1 MGPGGADLTERRA
14 GLVGEALAFAG
25 AHLADEEVPR
35 LCLRAS
41 DGELRAV
48 PLQLCRSL
56 AALLAC
62 RHPLSL
68 APEAPCLRL
77 ARACLRACRQVSQLG
92 VSVVDA
98 MNEIRAALPQAG
110 RASEGTVAEGG
121 GRKSQRSGSGSA
133 RQALLAEV
141 LGFLM
146 YCQWRVDRG
155 VVLAEISATCG
166 RLSAVGRAGR
176 NLVTCSDL
184 ETVCLRF
191 FLANLFA
198 SPEAGDLAL
207 VLPLVT
213 ASVDTATF
221 QSLMEHFC
229 SALEGYPFHPASMSS
244 LGSRDPSTAD
254 LCSTLRLLQ
263 VAGGASWERGNPGA
277 WDSCAQGDAGVGG
290 SGGGGGG
297 GGEGGFL
304 TGPLE
309 ARGGRE
315 PLLPI
320 VQAAKVAQAAPFDMG
335 ALGVDREASMA
346 LLSAAVLP
354 SLFALV
360 DHEQREVSDTYRK
373 TVLAFFC
380 FESYRTD
387 CDLCRSKGVDMLS
400 WSALHASYDAA
411 GSTLGGQWR
420 QSHWAFFAESP
431 PLLCSSL
438 EELEQLQARLQHYS
452 DKFNLGGTEAKLP
465 SLLWNGSSVSS
476 YFKDAPTMYLTAAAY
491 LEMGRAT
498 GCALESSEPFHH
510 CIAYFQMAKQ
520 LPHKLQVLVASL
532 AESAVYLFLKRQ
544 QAFVLKLHAERRC
557 GVPPELGHPQ
567 EQFVLQLMSELLRQ
581 AKKGPIGSRPDH
593 LQVIASRLVKQVLT
607 LFPGLLWSPQLR
619 HFFIS
624 HTMTA
629 RTGLVAD
636 LFGWVT
642 SEQESLSPRACVL
655 SLVCEYVWYDL
666 GMKLSLADFL
676 KISGCSKKS
685 LESARPHRM
694 LTQLSAARVL
704 ELSHVNLPRMERG
717 KSQLIPPE
725 LLRSSHTARRS
736 NLDEIQRLCLE
747 PLDNLSRD
755 CFLTAVHEWHAL
767 LALYPDLAANLVR
780 GVSSAWSRAAS
791 EGFGLFAP
799 SAPRFA
805 SLSACASVRDQEG
818 AGEGSE
824 GTEEEQEKVDP
835 RVFASQ
841 GEWLQFLSIWLPR
854 FVGGG
859 FGKTEDCR
867 LVMECYTDL
876 LADSLEACPQ
886 PQSTHGDLVY
896 LQLLLLGLQSISHMG
911 WEDSLDFSHSVFSCL
926 FTWLADINRALPTPV
941 LGTAPPE
948 GTELPP
954 AGITAL
960 QRISAQL
967 RYIGH
972 TEKENSLPLR
982 TGSIQAGPLC
992 SALEALVDLEIRAC
1006 NVWLA
1011 PSAAKDSK
1019 GNGGLASRAGQAVD
1033 LWRLNHSAAL
1043 AVVSRYGDGKAKQA
1057 LEAAILN
1064 DCEDPAVQRVPEV
1077 IDFLASAPTPD
1088 ILLKVAE
1095 KGVLTSSWAA
1105 TNLVSTIQLFY
1116 LAANTIIP
1124 YAGGI
1129 VQYAVRCLG
1138 EASETDVV
1146 FMLPQIVQLLR
1157 LHPEPVSSFILR
1169 TVRKSPKLCAQVLW
1183 ALETEMRP
1191 PEEAFNPTIKR
1202 SGWEP
1207 PQDTGLWD
1215 AAGSLKDRIL
1225 TTLPKAEK
1233 ALVNT
1238 ELAYFETVNDVSSA
1252 LGGVEKAERRAR
1264 LRELLA
1270 EVPSAP
1276 LQAGTVYMPFCEEAI
1291 VEGLVPESGVPLTSA
1306 AKIPILVNFNTRL
1319 PGGEAKVLG
1328 CIFKVGDDCRQD
1340 VLALQFVELLKRIM
1354 AAADLDPL
1362 LTPYRV
1368 IPTGYER
1375 GVIELVTDTK
1385 SRSELGLQTDGGLA
1399 EVFQRQYGVPGT
1411 PKFERARRQF
1421 MRSSAAYAVASFLL
1435 QMKDRHN
1442 GNILVH
1448 DDGRMVHIDFGFI
1461 LTISPGGNLGFET
1474 AGFKLS
1480 HEMSQ
1485 IIDPTGNQRSPEFLE
1500 FLDLCVKGYLA
1511 ARRWRH
1517 ALVPLL
1523 GQMRHSGLP
1532 CFGYGKPMEGL
1543 VQRFQPGASEEQA
1556 ARFFAGVVRDAYRK
1570 WTTHVYDVV
1579 QYLQQGI
1586 PK

>member
-1 MGPGGADLTERRA
+1 M
-14 GLVGEALAFAG
+14 
-25 AHLADEEVPR
+25 PR

-48 PLQLCRSL
+48 PLQFCRSL

-62 RHPLSL
+62 PHPLSL
-68 APEAPCLRL
+68 APDAPCLRL

-92 VSVVDA
+92 VSMADA
-98 MNEIRAALPQAG
+98 MNEVRAALPLAG
-110 RASEGTVAEGG
+110 RAREGPVAAGG
-121 GRKSQRSGSGSA
+121 GRRSQRAGSGAA

-146 YCQWRVDRG
+146 YCEWRVDRG
-155 VVLAEISATCG
+155 AVLAEISATCG

-191 FLANLFA
+191 FLANLF
-198 SPEAGDLAL
+198 SGPEPGDLAL

-221 QSLMEHFC
+221 QALMEHVC
-229 SALEGYPFHPASMSS
+229 RALEGYPFHPASMSS
-244 LGSRDPSTAD
+244 SGSRDPSTAD

-263 VAGGASWERGNPGA
+263 VAGGSSWERGKAGVDGA
-277 WDSCAQGDAGVGG
+277 RGAQGGAGADGAG
-290 SGGGGGG
+290 RGGGGGG
-297 GGEGGFL
+297 GAECGGGFL

-373 TVLAFFC
+373 SVLAFFC

-400 WSALHASYDAA
+400 WSALHASYDAV

-438 EELEQLQARLQHYS
+438 VELEQLQARLLHYS
-452 DKFNLGGTEAKLP
+452 DKFNLAGTETKLP

-498 GCALESSEPFHH
+498 GCALESSEPFLH
-510 CIAYFQMAKQ
+510 CTAYFEMAKQ

-544 QAFVLKLHAERRC
+544 QAFVLELHAERRC
-557 GVPPELGHPQ
+557 GVPPELGQPQ
-567 EQFVLQLMSELLRQ
+567 EQFVLQLMSELQRQ
-581 AKKGPIGSRPDH
+581 AKKGAMGSRPDH
-593 LQVIASRLVKQVLT
+593 LQVIATRLVKQVLT

-619 HFFIS
+619 HFFVS
-624 HTMTA
+624 QTVTA
-629 RTGLVAD
+629 RSGLVAD
-636 LFGWVT
+636 LFRWFT
-642 SEQESLSPRACVL
+642 SEQENLSPRACVL

-666 GMKLSLADFL
+666 GMKLSLPDFL
-676 KISGCSKKS
+676 KMSGCSKKA

-694 LTQLSAARVL
+694 LAQLSAARVL

-736 NLDEIQRLCLE
+736 NLDEIQRLCLD
-747 PLDNLSRD
+747 PLENLSRD
-755 CFLTAVHEWHAL
+755 CFRTAVHEWHAL
-767 LALYPDLAANLVR
+767 LALYPDLAANLIR
-780 GVSSAWSRAAS
+780 GVSSAWSRAAA

-805 SLSACASVRDQEG
+805 SLSACASVRGRGG
-818 AGEGSE
+818 AEAGS
-824 GTEEEQEKVDP
+824 GLEEQEKADP

-859 FGKTEDCR
+859 FGETEDCR

-886 PQSTHGDLVY
+886 PQSSHGDLVY
-896 LQLLLLGLQSISHMG
+896 LQLLLLGLQSIAHMG
-911 WEDSLDFSHSVFSCL
+911 WKDSLDFSHSVFSCL

-941 LGTAPPE
+941 LGAAAVEGSPRPE
-948 GTELPP
+948 VLP
-954 AGITAL
+954 AGVTAL
-960 QRISAQL
+960 QKISAQL

-982 TGSIQAGPLC
+982 TGSVQVGPLC
-992 SALEALVDLEIRAC
+992 SSLEALVDLEIRAC

-1011 PSAAKDSK
+1011 PAAARDSK
-1019 GNGGLASRAGQAVD
+1019 GNSGLASRAGQAVD

-1064 DCEDPAVQRVPEV
+1064 DCEDPAVRRVPEV
-1077 IDFLASAPTPD
+1077 IDFLASAPSPD
-1088 ILLKVAE
+1088 TLLKVAE
-1095 KGVLTSSWAA
+1095 KGVLTSWAA

-1116 LAANTIIP
+1116 LAANTVIP
-1124 YAGGI
+1124 YAGGV

-1157 LHPEPVSSFILR
+1157 LHAEAVSSFVLR
-1169 TVRKSPKLCAQVLW
+1169 TVRKSPKLCAQILW

-1215 AAGSLKDRIL
+1215 AAGSLRDRIL
-1225 TTLPKAEK
+1225 ATLPAAEK
-1233 ALVNT
+1233 ALVDT

-1252 LGGVEKAERRAR
+1252 LGGVEKADRRAR

-1270 EVPSAP
+1270 EVPADP

-1291 VEGLVPESGVPLTSA
+1291 VESLVPESGVPLASA

-1354 AAADLDPL
+1354 AAAELDPL

-1375 GVIELVTDTK
+1375 GVIELVANSK

-1411 PKFERARRQF
+1411 PKYEQARRQF
-1421 MRSSAAYAVASFLL
+1421 MRSSAGYAVASFLL

-1485 IIDPTGNQRSPEFLE
+1485 IIDPTGNQRSPEFRE

-1517 ALVPLL
+1517 ALIPLV